1 LKFDA
6 KAETIV
12 GAAEVDRYL
21 KREYRKSWATPRDC
35 ARGA

>member
-6 KAETIV
+6 KTETIV
-12 GAAEVDRYL
+12 GAEADRYL
-21 KREYRKSWATPRDC
+21 KREYHKSWATPRDC